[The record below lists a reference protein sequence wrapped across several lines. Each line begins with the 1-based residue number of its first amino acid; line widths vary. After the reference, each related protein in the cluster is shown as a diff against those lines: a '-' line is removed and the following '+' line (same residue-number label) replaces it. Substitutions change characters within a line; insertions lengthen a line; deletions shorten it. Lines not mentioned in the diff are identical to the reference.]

1 MKPIRTIAFAALL
14 AFSAGLAGAAAQT
27 ESKSR
32 ITVKDGKDV
41 KVTGCVVAAPGSK
54 DAGYQLTNVADK
66 KGALPDYVL
75 LGKDDDDFAK
85 AVGHRVEIEG
95 LAADRGGKV
104 EVETKSKTEVEN
116 GKDRESRTK
125 STVKGDMPG
134 LTLLSVKSMRTIAA
148 VCP

>member
-1 MKPIRTIAFAALL
+1 MKPIRTIAFAAVL
-14 AFSAGLAGAAAQT
+14 AFAAGLAGAAAQT
-27 ESKSR
+27 ESKSK

-41 KVTGCVVAAPGSK
+41 KVTGCVVAAGEK
-54 DAGYQLTNVADK
+54 DAGYHLTNVADK
-66 KGALPDYVL
+66 KGTLPDYVL

-85 AVGHRVEIEG
+85 EVGHRVEIEG

-104 EVETKSKTEVEN
+104 EVETKSKTEVEH
-116 GKDRESRTK
+116 GKDRESHTK
-125 STVKGDMPG
+125 STIKGDMPG